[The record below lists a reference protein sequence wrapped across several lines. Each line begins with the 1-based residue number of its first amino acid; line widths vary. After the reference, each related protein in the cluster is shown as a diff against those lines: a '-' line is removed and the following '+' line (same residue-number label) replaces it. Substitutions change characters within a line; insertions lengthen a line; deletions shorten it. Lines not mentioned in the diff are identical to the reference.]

1 MDSLVP
7 QTLAWF
13 NPDPGKIFDDQY
25 SYSSVWYRIIFLVLL
40 CRHPR
45 SSNCVRFGV
54 RFSSTGCSLWFPSVW
69 DIQFTVVLIYPSD
82 LHSLTQEKSK
92 CWFIHCLRPQM
103 DLHLDM
109 WITACL
115 WLLLAVTKRREKK
128 KKITPNIS
136 FVTPRFRNDIPFYF
150 PLHTWALWSIWS
162 LCATV

>member
-1 MDSLVP
+1 MFHFLLLMCQVLLLEITSAIKWGVSMCFKKYSLVS

-45 SSNCVRFGV
+45 SSNCVWFGV

-92 CWFIHCLRPQM
+92 CWFIHCLHPQM
-103 DLHLDM
+103 DSHLWHVNYCM
-109 WITACL
+109 FVAFTRCHQKGRKHWY
-115 WLLLAVTKRREKK
+115 VTL
-128 KKITPNIS
+128 
-136 FVTPRFRNDIPFYF
+136 V
-150 PLHTWALWSIWS
+150 L
-162 LCATV
+162 